1 MDFGRLFKNFW
12 SLFYPKLC
20 VGCAEALMEHENFF
34 CPQCLLDLPKTNY
47 HRIKNNPA
55 YDRFAGKISLQRASS
70 YLYYNKGGLGQ
81 RLVAEFKYRG
91 NIHLGEWIAA
101 MLAAEMLPSGF
112 FEGIDWI
119 VPTPLHPQKQKLR
132 GFNQAEILGK
142 GISKITHIPMETGNL
157 YRIKANVSQTRKGV
171 YDRWK
176 NTQGIF
182 DVKNIEAFNH
192 KHLLLIDDVLTTG
205 ATLEA
210 CAQAFS
216 RGEKIKISI
225 LTLTIA

>member
-1 MDFGRLFKNFW
+1 
-12 SLFYPKLC
+12 
-20 VGCAEALMEHENFF
+20 
-34 CPQCLLDLPKTNY
+34 
-47 HRIKNNPA
+47 
-55 YDRFAGKISLQRASS
+55 
-70 YLYYNKGGLGQ
+70 LGQ
-81 RLVAEFKYRG
+81 SLVAAFKYQG
-91 NIHLGEWIAA
+91 NIYLGEWIANI
-101 MLAAEMLPSGF
+101 LAVEMLPSGF

-142 GISKITHIPMETGNL
+142 GISRATHIPMETDNL
-157 YRIKANVSQTRKGV
+157 RRIKANVSQTQKGI

-182 DVKNIEAFNH
+182 DVKNMEVFIH

-210 CAQAFS
+210 CARAFAA
-216 RGEKIKISI
+216 EEEIKISI
-225 LTLTIA
+225 LTLAIA